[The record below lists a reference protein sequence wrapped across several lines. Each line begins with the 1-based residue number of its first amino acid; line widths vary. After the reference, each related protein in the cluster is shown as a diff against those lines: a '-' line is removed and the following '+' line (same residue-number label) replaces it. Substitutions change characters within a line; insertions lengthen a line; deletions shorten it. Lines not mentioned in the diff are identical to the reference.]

1 MLLIF
6 AKEAAPCASPFSLTT
21 SPPGGLEAEWGL
33 SLYLEYQ
40 GHALLLDTGASD
52 LFARNA
58 KALGLDLG
66 AVAFGVLSHAH
77 WDHANGMD
85 AFFARNAAAPFYL
98 RQGCGETCFDHFPGL
113 WRYEGPRRLLAR
125 FASRIRYVEGV
136 FLPLPGV
143 TLLPPHHPRPGPK
156 GAAAGMFRLEGG
168 PVGPRRFLPRAD
180 PGAGHP
186 PRPGPV
192 QQLCHAGA
200 DTVVREVQAA
210 FPGRPIRAI
219 VGASTSTPPQTRRSG
234 PGPPP
239 PGHRGGAGPHRP
251 LHRGAG
257 VCPAPGG
264 AGGDGGAVLH
274 RAGGGTVRQTPH
286 CVASVGGPVKPAQVE
301 TCDVVSPPLSG
312 AGIQAF
318 SMRTRVPWRG

>member
-1 MLLIF
+1 MRITVLSDNLP
-6 AKEAAPCASPFSLTT
+6 AR
-21 SPPGGLEAEWGL
+21 GLEAEWGL

-58 KALGLDLG
+58 EALGLDLG

-85 AFFARNAAAPFYL
+85 AFFARNPSAPFYL
-98 RQGCGETCFDHFPGL
+98 QASCGEVCFDHSPGL
-113 WRYEGPRRLLAR
+113 WRYEGPKRGLLDR
-125 FASRIRYVEGV
+125 FAPRLRYVTGA
-136 FLPLPGV
+136 FSPLPGV
-143 TLLPPHHPRPGPK
+143 TLLPHTTPGLEQK

-192 QQLCHAGA
+192 QQLLPRRGGHRGPGG
-200 DTVVREVQAA
+200 
-210 FPGRPIRAI
+210 PGRLPRPAHP
-219 VGASTSTPPQTRRSG
+219 GHCGGLPPLRHPGPGSPG

-286 CVASVGGPVKPAQVE
+286 CVASVGGPVKPAQV
-301 TCDVVSPPLSG
+301 
-312 AGIQAF
+312 
-318 SMRTRVPWRG
+318 